1 MRLHLISPVP
11 PAPTGTADYLRQLVD
26 ELIAARGPE
35 VVTRLVLWDEVGPD
49 HPGLMTRAGPLP
61 VQPASRLGAGTMAS
75 GDLAVVFLAANTFHG
90 WIWGA
95 LARGLAVPVIA
106 VIHDLSTYPLIRSLA
121 RKRLYGLGP
130 ADEKAAL
137 MGEHGAGAARLI
149 ADFDTLPETARYFI
163 LGLGLATRQ
172 ASGLIVHSHYA
183 KLRLETER
191 IAGKPLPPVRV
202 ARHPAPF
209 AAMPPPAPER
219 DAGAPFTVGSVGFFN
234 PTKRNDVLLDAFA
247 AFLRGLPAAER
258 TDARLV
264 FVGAIDEGQRGA
276 AAAHAAAAG
285 IGDRVTFTGYV
296 DEDALTAWQQRL
308 DLQVNLRFPSCGE
321 TSGTLAR
328 AQALGIPVVVSDF
341 AAFREEAALA
351 HLPVDPPEEFEELL
365 AVIRAR
371 HADWREGRPA
381 PVPRRASTVPEPE
394 SFDTVLAAFERDLR

>member
-1 MRLHLISPVP
+1 MRLHLLSPVP

-26 ELIAARGPE
+26 DLITARGPE
-35 VVTRLVLWDEVGPD
+35 VVSRLVLWDEVGPD
-49 HPGLMTRAGPLP
+49 HPGLMTRAGQLP
-61 VQPASRLGAGTMAS
+61 VRPAAGLNAQAMAP

-95 LARGLAVPVIA
+95 LARGLPVPVIA

-130 ADEKAAL
+130 AEEKAAL
-137 MGEHGAGAARLI
+137 VDEHGAGTARLI
-149 ADFDTLPETARYFI
+149 AGFDDLPETGRYFI

-183 KLRLETER
+183 RLRLMTER
-191 IAGKPLPPVRV
+191 IAGAPLSPVRV

-209 AAMPPPAPER
+209 GPSPPPVPPRE
-219 DAGAPFTVGSVGFFN
+219 AGAPFTVGSVGFFN
-234 PTKRNDVLLDAFA
+234 PTKRNHVLIDAFA
-247 AFLRGLPAAER
+247 AFLRGLPAEDQAA
-258 TDARLV
+258 TQLV
-264 FVGAIDEGQRGA
+264 FVGAIDAEQRRA
-276 AAAHAAAAG
+276 AAARAADAG

-296 DEDALTAWQQRL
+296 DEETLTAWQQRL

-351 HLPVDPPEEFEELL
+351 HLPVDPPEEFEALL

-371 HADWREGRPA
+371 HADWRAGRPA
-381 PVPRRASTVPEPE
+381 PAPRRASTAPEPE
-394 SFDTVLAAFERDLR
+394 SFDAVLAAFERDLG